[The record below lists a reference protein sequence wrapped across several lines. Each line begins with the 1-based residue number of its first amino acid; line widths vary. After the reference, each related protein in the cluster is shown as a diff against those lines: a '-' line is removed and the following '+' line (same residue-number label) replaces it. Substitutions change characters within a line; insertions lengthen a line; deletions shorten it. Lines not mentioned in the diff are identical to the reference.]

1 MSMYWWSILVILCY
15 KVERTLSFPAYE
27 IPTETDTKSHSA
39 ITMDAIFR
47 TTATFLDR
55 MQLVNDTEQS
65 PFLKVSNYFGSGK
78 IFFTELNHMAKWKIS
93 YHIHL

>member
-65 PFLKVSNYFGSGK
+65 PFLKVFNYFGSGK
-78 IFFTELNHMAKWKIS
+78 IFLPN
-93 YHIHL
+93 